1 MFYRNFS
8 KRYLNFQ
15 IIFIYIAV
23 DRVLIGV
30 ADNFFSSWVLFIIA
44 AIIICAQFKK
54 SL

>member
-15 IIFIYIAV
+15 IIFINIAV

-30 ADNFFSSWVLFIIA
+30 ADNFFQLGFIHYRSNYNLRSI
-44 AIIICAQFKK
+44 
-54 SL
+54 